1 MTCKRIAA
9 DSSER
14 DGDTCTRRT
23 SNERTNY
30 KKRWQP
36 LALMNLHQD
45 GIVLHCLTSSR
56 RRLLHWINRLTCNND
71 PSEKNGALCVCLSPS
86 GTLTFR
92 LIRVLLMSAMPLP
105 YQIAVI
111 YSGQTFCASQVLQ
124 DRTGLDLGFYVI
136 FMLIRNLVDMWF
148 WNACNLVPPSSTW
161 DSSRVQKTELSS
173 AYVLR
178 INTHALFKNQLMI
191 NICVKK
197 ITH

>member
-1 MTCKRIAA
+1 MQTYRAAERVRRRIIIY
-9 DSSER
+9 R
-14 DGDTCTRRT
+14 RRT
-23 SNERTNY
+23 SNDQRTNY

-36 LALMNLHQD
+36 LLHMNLYQD

-71 PSEKNGALCVCLSPS
+71 PFVKNSAHFKYIHLLSACVFCVRCTSAVPS
-86 GTLTFR
+86 DSSSCDVR
-92 LIRVLLMSAMPLP
+92 YALP

-148 WNACNLVPPSSTW
+148 WNACNLVPPVPCGIL
-161 DSSRVQKTELSS
+161 RVYKKSMLSK
-173 AYVLR
+173 A
-178 INTHALFKNQLMI
+178 
-191 NICVKK
+191 CVEG
-197 ITH
+197 